1 MRKNKMAKVKKKANT
16 MGLWVY
22 RLLVVVLGAGM
33 VYSWLQPWWTIDAE
47 SFGPDLVQIHPWGLG
62 LNERLGDF
70 VIFLKGS
77 EMPAWFAAFM
87 WTYLGLCMVALLV
100 GLWIKSG
107 HKFGI
112 GKIKIELN
120 ELLVGGVG
128 LSYIIVGIVAAIF
141 AGMRTK
147 ALMNVSLLG
156 RSWLDLGGEF
166 QTFVESRFLI
176 GYYLVYVVGLLLI
189 VLAFARPM
197 LTED

>member
-1 MRKNKMAKVKKKANT
+1 MAKVKKKANT

-33 VYSWLQPWWTIDAE
+33 VYSWLQPWWTID
-47 SFGPDLVQIHPWGLG
+47 G

-87 WTYLGLCMVALLV
+87 WTYLGLCMVALLA

-128 LSYIIVGIVAAIF
+128 LSYIIVGIVAAVF
-141 AGMRTK
+141 AG
-147 ALMNVSLLG
+147 
-156 RSWLDLGGEF
+156 
-166 QTFVESRFLI
+166 I
-176 GYYLVYVVGLLLI
+176 
-189 VLAFARPM
+189 P
-197 LTED
+197 